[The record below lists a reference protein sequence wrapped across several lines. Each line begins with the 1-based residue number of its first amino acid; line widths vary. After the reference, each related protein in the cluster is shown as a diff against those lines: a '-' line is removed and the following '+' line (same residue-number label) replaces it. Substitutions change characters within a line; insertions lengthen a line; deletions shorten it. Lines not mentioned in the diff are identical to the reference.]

1 MVLRCRRIRQSH
13 ILFRASHHTGRL
25 VRTIGLAVTALASA
39 PCRPC
44 PPNEWVL
51 DHACLPRYDLVLP
64 RPDASARVFYS
75 ALLCDKIHKVRAL
88 GELFIMQQVVLP
100 IFLFAAVATLVSLAL
115 LGVAAAVGPR
125 KASRV
130 KEMPYESGMDPIHDA
145 RRRFDVRFY
154 LVAIAFLVFDV
165 ELLFLYPWAV
175 ATTNPQGID
184 AAVAAGWVASRQLV
198 FGEAMSFIVLLG
210 AGFVYAWRK
219 GVFRWR

>member
-1 MVLRCRRIRQSH
+1 
-13 ILFRASHHTGRL
+13 
-25 VRTIGLAVTALASA
+25 
-39 PCRPC
+39 
-44 PPNEWVL
+44 
-51 DHACLPRYDLVLP
+51 
-64 RPDASARVFYS
+64 
-75 ALLCDKIHKVRAL
+75 
-88 GELFIMQQVVLP
+88 MQQVVLP

-115 LGVAAAVGPR
+115 LGVSAALGPR

-175 ATTNPQGID
+175 ATTNPEGID
-184 AAVAAGWVASRQLV
+184 AAVAAGWVASRQVV
-198 FGEAMSFIVLLG
+198 FAEAVGFILLLA
-210 AGFVYAWRK
+210 AGFAYAWRK